1 MNPVVKNIL
10 AVIVGLLL
18 GGLVNFAIIMVSGL
32 IIAPPEGVNPGD
44 MESIKAAMEAGLYEA
59 HHFILPF
66 LAHAIGT
73 LIGALLA
80 ARIAASH
87 KMVFAIVVGAFFLI
101 GGITN
106 VLMLPSPMWFNV
118 LDIVAAYIPMAFIG
132 GKLGGAGKETA

>member
-10 AVIVGLLL
+10 AVVLGLLL
-18 GGLVNFAIIMVSGL
+18 GGLVNFAIIMVSGM
-32 IIAPPEGVNPGD
+32 IIPPPEGVNPAD
-44 MESIKAAMEAGLYEA
+44 MESIKAAMEAGLYEM

-80 ARIAASH
+80 AKIAASH
-87 KMVFAIVVGAFFLI
+87 KMIFAIVIGAFFLI

-106 VLMLPSPMWFNV
+106 VMMLPSPMWFNV
-118 LDIVAAYIPMAFIG
+118 LDIVVAYIPMAFIG
-132 GKLGGAGKETA
+132 AKLGGAGKAA